1 MEIILYF
8 IYLINL
14 IKTICA
20 ENNKVKI
27 NIFCDICCEYF
38 ENIKEINLTIMNE
51 NFKFQINNT
60 KLLTINTY
68 KIKNNIIGIS
78 YKNMD
83 NNFIFF

>member
-14 IKTICA
+14 IKIICE